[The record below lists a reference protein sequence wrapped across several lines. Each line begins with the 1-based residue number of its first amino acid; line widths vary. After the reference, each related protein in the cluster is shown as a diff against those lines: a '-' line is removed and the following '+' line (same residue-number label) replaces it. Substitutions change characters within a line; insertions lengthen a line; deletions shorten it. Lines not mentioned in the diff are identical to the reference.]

1 MPIVEPHSEAD
12 NAAAAMR
19 EAFNR
24 SRTFDISYTAEPT
37 AARFHWSEAFY
48 KSIRG
53 PLGSGKS
60 VCCVAEVVRRA
71 REQAPDSRGFRRTRW
86 GVIRN
91 TYPMLES
98 TTIKTW
104 QDWVPDEVAPVKHSP
119 LLTCRLRLSEPDGT
133 TVDCEVFFVS
143 MDKPDDIA
151 KLKSMDLTGIWLN
164 EISELP
170 KSAFDMSTG
179 RVGRYPPKKGP
190 FASTLTWCGVISDTN
205 SMDDEHWHCKLEEGV
220 NDDEEVKD
228 MHAALRDALR
238 ELGFDRPLM
247 EFYVQ
252 PPALLE
258 ANGTLIPN
266 PAAENARNQQLGHA
280 YWLNMV
286 AGKDQNWINVYIL
299 NRHGRVID
307 GLPCYPEYVH
317 EIHGKKRNLVP
328 YEGLA
333 IELGMD
339 FGLSPAIVPVQC
351 TPQGTLLVLG
361 ELCADERSM
370 GTRSFVRDAMTPYLT
385 NRFGTR
391 FQYKVVGDPAGSGRD
406 DSDENTSY
414 KELDAAGYNY
424 EQGKTNDWIPR
435 RESVAWFLTRIIG
448 GAPAFQLDE
457 SCRMLRAGFEGRY
470 HYRRLRVAGD
480 ARFEEKA
487 YKNKWS
493 HPQDALQY
501 AAMNYATVGLQ
512 EMRLM
517 SAPRWQQKLALKGMT
532 GMRPYQAR
540 GSQSGRRYTE
550 NIE

>member
-1 MPIVEPHSEAD
+1 MSQLAYAPEVGDDPESM
-12 NAAAAMR
+12 MR
-19 EAFNR
+19 EAFKR
-24 SRTFDISYTAEPT
+24 SRTFDIGYRAEPT
-37 AARFHWSEAFY
+37 PRLFHWSEAFY

-60 VCCVAEVVRRA
+60 VACVAELIRRA
-71 REQAPDSRGFRRTRW
+71 REQAPDARGVRRTRW

-119 LLTCRLRLSEPDGT
+119 LLTCRLRLAEADGT
-133 TVDCEVFFVS
+133 VVDCEVFFVS

-179 RVGRYPPKKGP
+179 RVGRFPPKKDVE
-190 FASTLTWCGVISDTN
+190 LTWCGVISDTN

-220 NDDEEVKD
+220 NDDPEVKE
-228 MHAALRDALR
+228 MHEQLREALRG
-238 ELGFDRPLM
+238 LGFDRPLM

-258 ANGTLIPN
+258 ANGTLVPN

-307 GLPCYPEYVH
+307 GLPCYPEYIP
-317 EIHGKKRNLVP
+317 EIHGKKRILKP
-328 YEGLA
+328 IEGLD
-333 IELGMD
+333 IILPMD
-339 FGLSPAIVPVQC
+339 FGLSPAITPLQC
-351 TPQGTLLVLG
+351 TPKGTLMVLG
-361 ELCADERSM
+361 ELCAEERSM

-385 NRFGTR
+385 NRFGTHWNYR
-391 FQYKVVGDPAGSGRD
+391 VIGDPAGIGRD

-414 KELDAAGYNY
+414 KELAAAGFNH
-424 EQGKTNDWIPR
+424 EQAKTNDWIPR
-435 RESVAWFLTRIIG
+435 RESVAWFLSRLVD
-448 GAPAFQLDE
+448 GAAAFQMDE
-457 SCRMLRAGFEGRY
+457 TCRLLRAGFEGRY
-470 HYRRLRVAGD
+470 HYRRLRVAGE
-480 ARFEEKA
+480 ARYEEKA

-493 HPQDALQY
+493 HPHDALQY
-501 AAMNYATVGLQ
+501 GAMEYATVGLQ
-512 EMRLM
+512 ELQLIGT
-517 SAPRWQQKLALKGMT
+517 PRWMQRLALQGKG
-532 GMRPYQAR
+532 GALRPYEVR
-540 GSQSGRRYTE
+540 GGRRYTE
-550 NIE
+550 TVT